1 MPPLSTDILTEVLEG
16 GGSIPE
22 IAKKLEIT
30 LSDFLDWFFTKP
42 VQEYIAMYRA
52 ANRLIAEARAS
63 VHAAALIDRL
73 RQQMGHP
80 DPSLSIRAS
89 NTLARFVLREMPHHS
104 RKSTPESEHA
114 RRQPLPEQPGY
125 LAGIERDEKARAAK
139 PNSEQQRADLC
150 SQPSAPKSIQRE
162 APSQASRLH
171 EPDSLVP
178 VTPQSH
184 HALPAQSH
192 PAPPDATPP
201 LPSSAHPLNLPTPL
215 QTPVPAHEPILLPDQ
230 SHHAQAGRT
239 MPPLEACAA

>member
-1 MPPLSTDILTEVLEG
+1 MPSLTTDMITEVLEG
-16 GGSIPE
+16 GSSIPE

-80 DPSLSIRAS
+80 DPGLSIRAS

-104 RKSTPESEHA
+104 RKSTPESEHV

-125 LAGIERDEKARAAK
+125 LAGIERDEKARAKHA
-139 PNSEQQRADLC
+139 NTEQQGTKFC
-150 SQPSAPKSIQRE
+150 SQPSAPESIQCD
-162 APSQASRLH
+162 APSQDSRVHAPDSRLT
-171 EPDSLVP
+171 
-178 VTPQSH
+178 VTPQCH

-192 PAPPDATPP
+192 PAPRDATPP
-201 LPSSAHPLNLPTPL
+201 LPSSSPPRDRPTPPQTPL
-215 QTPVPAHEPILLPDQ
+215 QSREPIPLPDQ
-230 SHHAQAGRT
+230 WHHAQAGRT
-239 MPPLEACAA
+239 TPPPEACAA